1 LTGRLAKVALGALL
15 TAIVAVPSLAQEGQW
30 PRERPIRLIV
40 PFQAGS
46 FSDVTARTVSQR
58 LAERLGQQIVVE
70 NRVGGAGMLGTD
82 AIARSEADGYTL
94 GFVNTMMSASAT
106 ALHAK
111 PPYDAVKDFTPVV
124 LIGSSPFVIL
134 ATPSLPVKSIPDL
147 IALAKAKP
155 GALNYASSGIGSMAH
170 LVGAL
175 LEKMAGVHMTHVPY
189 RGTAQSVV
197 DLMEGRIE
205 LLMGTI
211 APSLTHIRAG
221 KVRPLATTGSK
232 RNAELPEVPTVAEQ
246 GLKDYDAAL
255 SMGYVLPAKV
265 PPAIVER
272 INREVVAIVNSPE
285 TISALNKQGVVVES
299 STPQKFGELIRKDS
313 TRWTEIIREV
323 VVKTEQD
330 GHRRHGSGQ
339 GDQK

>member
-1 LTGRLAKVALGALL
+1 MGRFTRSHLYVLELMAMAMAAAAGA
-15 TAIVAVPSLAQEGQW
+15 PSFAQESSW
-30 PRERPIRLIV
+30 PSERPIRLIV

-46 FSDVTARTVSQR
+46 FSDATARTVSQR
-58 LAERLGQQIVVE
+58 LAEQLGQQIVVD
-70 NRVGGAGMLGTD
+70 NRLGGAGMLGTE
-82 AIARSEADGYTL
+82 AIARAEPDGYTM

-134 ATPSLPVKSIPDL
+134 ATSNLPAKNIPDL
-147 IALAKAKP
+147 IRLAKAKP
-155 GALNYASSGIGSMAH
+155 GTLNYASSGPGSMAH

-175 LEKMAGVHMTHVPY
+175 LEKMAGIRMTHVPY

-211 APSLTHIRAG
+211 APSLPQIRAG
-221 KVRPLATTGSK
+221 KVRALATTGSK

-246 GLKDYDAAL
+246 GLKGYDAAL
-255 SMGYVLPAKV
+255 SMGYVLPART
-265 PPAIVER
+265 PAAIVER
-272 INREVVAIVNSPE
+272 INREVIAIVKSPE
-285 TISALNKQGVVVES
+285 TMAALNKQGVVVET
-299 STPQKFGELIRKDS
+299 STPQEFGELIRKDS
-313 TRWTEIIREV
+313 ARWTAIIREV
-323 VVKTEQD
+323 VVESK
-330 GHRRHGSGQ
+330 
-339 GDQK
+339 